1 MESSVYMESVRTGTV
16 RQAPC
21 RQKPS
26 GLRPDRKVEEQS
38 MENDILKVLITEEQI
53 RRRVQELGVEL
64 TKDYEGKDPV
74 IVGVLK
80 GVVVFYADM
89 IRQIKTPCQMDFMW
103 ISSYAGTASTGSM
116 QVKRDIT
123 VDIRGRPV
131 LILEDIYDTG
141 NSLDFT
147 YRHLLSKDPASL
159 KICTFLDK
167 PERRKPGITLK
178 PDYVGYT
185 VPNEFVVGYGLDF
198 NEHYRNLP
206 YIGVLKPEAYEG

>member
-1 MESSVYMESVRTGTV
+1 ME
-16 RQAPC
+16 
-21 RQKPS
+21 K
-26 GLRPDRKVEEQS
+26 
-38 MENDILKVLITEEQI
+38 DIAKILITEEEI
-53 RRRVQELGVEL
+53 RRRVAELGEEL
-64 TKDYEGKDPV
+64 TRDYAGKDPV

-89 IRQIKTPCQMDFMW
+89 VRKIRTPCQMDFMW
-103 ISSYAGTASTGSM
+103 ISSYQGTSSTGSM
-116 QVKRDIT
+116 VVKRDVS
-123 VDIRGRPV
+123 VDIRGRHV
-131 LILEDIYDTG
+131 LVLEDIFDTG

-147 YRHLLSKDPASL
+147 YRHLMSKGPASL

-167 PERRKPGITLK
+167 PARRKPGITLK

-206 YIGVLKPEAYEG
+206 YIGVLRKEAYEG